1 MIKHSS
7 TLLSIV
13 LVLAAMTAKGQ
24 TTSENAP
31 VSKGPV
37 VSLSEVTPFNLR
49 GAQPVSPSTMALF
62 DLQFT
67 VNLDS
72 AGGTGAYAGVCW
84 TGTEFWVSKWNRDTL
99 FTFSSTGAL
108 TSSFVIPGIGS
119 ATSGVRA
126 MTSNGTLIYASDN
139 TAAIKVINPT
149 TKTLVSTIPTT
160 LGFNIRSITYDPSAN
175 SGAGGFW
182 VGNFGTDI
190 ALIDMNGALLT
201 GIPAATHG
209 QTGIYGM
216 AVDNT
221 TAGGPYL
228 WVFNQG
234 PPSNSTLV
242 RLQLP
247 SGIPTAVSRDAN
259 ADVGP
264 ASGGNTGT
272 AGGMNIGSGFVAGVP
287 SIFGVIQGTPN
298 DVLFAYELND
308 ATLLSDDASLD
319 STNWQPSYT
328 IVPNDQVTP
337 FLFPT
342 VVSNKG
348 TNAISSLN
356 LQVEVS
362 QGATV
367 VYLGTASASNLA
379 SGASATIAPNST
391 FTPTVNGV
399 YDVFNSIS
407 MTGATDLNGSND
419 TVSFRLIVTDS
430 VYARDNGIRTGSLGI
445 GNGTGGLLGQYFAIN
460 AADRISSATFVLSGP
475 TLGDST
481 RVVVYSTVGGQPSG
495 IIGQSPTYVF
505 TAADTD
511 GVVLTL
517 PITTPAGTPLNA
529 TIGTYLLAVQ
539 EYADNITLGTSEY
552 NWRPNVTGVLFG
564 ANPWTPN
571 EGYNFK
577 RIYLLRMNLGSAAQG
592 ISEAAAA
599 DDILVL
605 PNPASN
611 LVSLQ
616 ASFPI
621 SAVRVTDLNGKEVQR
636 YLLNSTEMQFRF
648 NVETLSRGMYLV
660 EVVDREGR
668 SRLTRLMK
676 N

>member
-1 MIKHSS
+1 MIRHY
-7 TLLSIV
+7 LSVFAIA
-13 LVLAAMTAKGQ
+13 LVLSAFNAQGQ
-24 TTSENAP
+24 SSAERASFGKVP
-31 VSKGPV
+31 SI
-37 VSLSEVTPFNLR
+37 SLSAAGASNLR
-49 GAQPVSPSTMALF
+49 GSHPSTPAPAALF

-72 AGGTGAYAGVCW
+72 SGGTGAYAGVCW

-99 FTFSSTGAL
+99 FTFSPAGAL
-108 TSSFVIPGIGS
+108 TSSFVIAGVGS
-119 ATSGVRA
+119 ASSGVRA

-139 TAAIKVINPT
+139 TTAIKVIDPV
-149 TKTLVSTIPTT
+149 TKTLVSTLPTT
-160 LGFNIRSITYDPSAN
+160 LGFNIRSITYDAAAN
-175 SGAGGFW
+175 AGAGGFW

-190 ALIDMNGALLT
+190 ALIDMSGALVN

-216 AVDNT
+216 AIDNT

-242 RLQLP
+242 QLQLP
-247 SGIPTAVSRDAN
+247 AGTPTAVSRNAN

-272 AGGMNIGSGFVAGVP
+272 AGGLNIGSGFVAGVP

-328 IVPNDQVTP
+328 VIPSAQVTP
-337 FLFPT
+337 FVFPT
-342 VVSNKG
+342 VVGNKG
-348 TNAISSLN
+348 SNTIATLN
-356 LQVEVS
+356 LQVQVS
-362 QGATV
+362 QGPSVLYTGNAT
-367 VYLGTASASNLA
+367 TSNLT
-379 SGASATIAPNST
+379 SGTLATIAPNSV
-391 FTPTVNGV
+391 FTPPGNGV
-399 YDVFNSIS
+399 YNVFNSIS
-407 MTGATDLNGSND
+407 MTGATDLNAAND
-419 TVSFRLIVTDS
+419 TASFRLAVSDS
-430 VYARDNGIRTGSLGI
+430 VYARDNGIRTGALGI

-460 AADRISSATFVLSGP
+460 APAQISSATFVLSGP

-481 RVVVYSTVGGQPSG
+481 RVVVYSTASGQPSG
-495 IIGQSPTYVF
+495 IIGQSATYVF

-517 PITTPAGTPLNA
+517 PITTTSGTPLNA
-529 TIGTYLLAVQ
+529 AIGTYFLAVQ
-539 EYADNITLGTSEY
+539 EYADNITLGTTEY

-577 RIYLLRMNLGSAAQG
+577 RVYLLRMNLATNTQSVAELATSDEVL
-592 ISEAAAA
+592 I
-599 DDILVL
+599 L
-605 PNPASN
+605 PNPASGM
-611 LVSLQ
+611 VSIQ

-621 SAVRVTDLNGKEVQR
+621 TSLRVLDLNGRQVLRHQ
-636 YLLNSTEMQFRF
+636 LDGTETLYRF
-648 NVETLSRGMYLV
+648 SVDALSRGAYMV
-660 EVVDREGR
+660 EVAGR
-668 SRLTRLMK
+668 DGGTRLTRLIRQ
-676 N
+676 